1 MIAQNVLRLL
11 EALEPPIRDGQRL
24 RAIRA
29 AEALEMAGSDDAR
42 RLLAWLA
49 TGAPEATL
57 TREASASLRRL
68 DRRKLLEKR
77 P

>member
-1 MIAQNVLRLL
+1 
-11 EALEPPIRDGQRL
+11 
-24 RAIRA
+24 
-29 AEALEMAGSDDAR
+29 MAGTDDAR

-68 DRRKLLEKR
+68 ERRKLLEKR